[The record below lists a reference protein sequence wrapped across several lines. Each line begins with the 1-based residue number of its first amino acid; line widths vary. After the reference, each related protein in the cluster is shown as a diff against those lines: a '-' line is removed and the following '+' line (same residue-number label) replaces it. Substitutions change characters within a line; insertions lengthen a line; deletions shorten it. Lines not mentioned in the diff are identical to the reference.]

1 MRGKCHLEENIQLP
15 LAPFFYTISTMH
27 CMTVSLA
34 GGGAGL
40 GTMWGQQLAT
50 SMLADAGFTDV
61 EVREVE
67 NDTFTATT
75 SRSSDD
81 ADATRDTWLKAGSTL
96 AMDSSPA

>member
-1 MRGKCHLEENIQLP
+1 VPSEENIQLP

-67 NDTFTATT
+67 NDTFNSYYIAV
-75 SRSSDD
+75 
-81 ADATRDTWLKAGSTL
+81 K
-96 AMDSSPA
+96 